1 MYAQKLLLKDDTDK
15 QTRYRHKEVGQ
26 INSSYECTR
35 YKGVILFCIL
45 QHIFL
50 LTFQYI
56 FEHNVSALL
65 SMTSLN
71 FESMASLHMCINVC
85 ILSMFLH
92 LCIACTFLIYII
104 ISMTLFCPI
113 WNSMAKFFFFFFFA
127 YACMIWTVSSLLD
140 CIREWM
146 EAIQQVIEKVYC
158 IQEFINYAE
167 LGYLHTVYHVH
178 IHEFSL
184 QL

>member
-1 MYAQKLLLKDDTDK
+1 MKDLCNECSGHNKYSQFYMYAQKLLLKDDTDK

-113 WNSMAKFFFFFFFA
+113 WNSMANFLFLF
-127 YACMIWTVSSLLD
+127 
-140 CIREWM
+140 
-146 EAIQQVIEKVYC
+146 
-158 IQEFINYAE
+158 
-167 LGYLHTVYHVH
+167 LHMRA
-178 IHEFSL
+178 
-184 QL
+184 